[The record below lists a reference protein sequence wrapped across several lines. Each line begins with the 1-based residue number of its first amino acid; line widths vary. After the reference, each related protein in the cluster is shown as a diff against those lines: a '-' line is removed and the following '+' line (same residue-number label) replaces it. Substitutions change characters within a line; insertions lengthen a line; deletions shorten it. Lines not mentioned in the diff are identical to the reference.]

1 MRAKIIAILV
11 CVAITFGVTCVA
23 ISVLTSSHSSNPP
36 SASPPHIEARGTV
49 AWVYDGDTITID
61 LTWVDQPREGIT
73 VGKRESIR
81 FSGGIDAPEL
91 EDTGGYEAKNHV
103 SELCTSGIEV
113 SLDLDDESYMN
124 SGTPYRD
131 HYGRIV
137 AVIYVNE
144 NGRWINVNADVLRW
158 GQQTYPNH
166 DWLKYAWMHTEFDY
180 HEWLRSDYPY
190 LR

>member
-23 ISVLTSSHSSNPP
+23 ISVLTSSRPSNSHSS
-36 SASPPHIEARGTV
+36 SQPHIEAKGTV
-49 AWVYDGDTITID
+49 AWVYDGDTIAIY

-73 VGKRESIR
+73 VGKRESVR
-81 FSGGIDAPEL
+81 FAGGIDAPEL
-91 EDTGGYEAKNHV
+91 EDTGGHEAKNRV
-103 SELCTSGIEV
+103 SELCTPGLEV
-113 SLDLDDESYMN
+113 SLDLDDLSYMN
-124 SGTPYRD
+124 SGTAYRD

-144 NGRWINVNADVLRW
+144 NEKWVNVNADVLRW
-158 GQQTYPNH
+158 GQQAYPSH
-166 DWLKYAWMHTEFDY
+166 DWLKYAWMHSEFDY

-190 LR
+190 LG